1 MPEFSQLSLLQNDM
15 SQAEYQRLKKE
26 IEAQSLLV
34 ANLSKASYAGQK
46 LRTFQIPKRYNQT
59 VPCVHLLGYLNE
71 DGTGQTGIEKSY
83 NTVLEQHS
91 GSISVSYQVNGIT
104 YIVTPRYLD
113 EGEQNVKTRFE
124 RIIKNNLTHL
134 TDDADGDTIKAEYVS
149 AADPIEK
156 SSDRK
161 EKNAG
166 KNDSE
171 TN

>member
-1 MPEFSQLSLLQNDM
+1 MVVNKDKIFIKP
-15 SQAEYQRLKKE
+15 
-26 IEAQSLLV
+26 
-34 ANLSKASYAGQK
+34 KA
-46 LRTFQIPKRYNQT
+46 RER
-59 VPCVHLLGYLNE
+59 
-71 DGTGQTGIEKSY
+71 
-83 NTVLEQHS
+83 
-91 GSISVSYQVNGIT
+91 SYQVNGIT
-104 YIVTPRYLD
+104 YIVTPKYLD
-113 EGEQNVKTRFE
+113 EGKENMRTRFE

-149 AADPIEK
+149 TADPIEK

>member
-1 MPEFSQLSLLQNDM
+1 MPANVEKLFIKPR
-15 SQAEYQRLKKE
+15 AKE
-26 IEAQSLLV
+26 
-34 ANLSKASYAGQK
+34 
-46 LRTFQIPKRYNQT
+46 RT
-59 VPCVHLLGYLNE
+59 
-71 DGTGQTGIEKSY
+71 
-83 NTVLEQHS
+83 
-91 GSISVSYQVNGIT
+91 YQVNGIT
-104 YIVTPRYLD
+104 YIVTPKYLD
-113 EGEQNVKTRFE
+113 EGELNVKTRFE

>member
-1 MPEFSQLSLLQNDM
+1 MLANTM
-15 SQAEYQRLKKE
+15 TKKLE
-26 IEAQSLLV
+26 IV
-34 ANLSKASYAGQK
+34 
-46 LRTFQIPKRYNQT
+46 KR
-59 VPCVHLLGYLNE
+59 VREH
-71 DGTGQTGIEKSY
+71 
-83 NTVLEQHS
+83 
-91 GSISVSYQVNGIT
+91 SYQVNGIT
-104 YIVTPRYLD
+104 YIVTPKYLD
-113 EGEQNVKTRFE
+113 EGKENMRTRFE

>member
-1 MPEFSQLSLLQNDM
+1 MPANVEKLFIKPR
-15 SQAEYQRLKKE
+15 AKE
-26 IEAQSLLV
+26 
-34 ANLSKASYAGQK
+34 
-46 LRTFQIPKRYNQT
+46 RT
-59 VPCVHLLGYLNE
+59 
-71 DGTGQTGIEKSY
+71 
-83 NTVLEQHS
+83 
-91 GSISVSYQVNGIT
+91 YQVNGIT
-104 YIVTPRYLD
+104 YTVTPKYLD

-149 AADPIEK
+149 TADPIEK

-161 EKNAG
+161 DKNAG

>member
-1 MPEFSQLSLLQNDM
+1 MPANVEKLFIKPR
-15 SQAEYQRLKKE
+15 AKE
-26 IEAQSLLV
+26 
-34 ANLSKASYAGQK
+34 
-46 LRTFQIPKRYNQT
+46 RT
-59 VPCVHLLGYLNE
+59 
-71 DGTGQTGIEKSY
+71 
-83 NTVLEQHS
+83 
-91 GSISVSYQVNGIT
+91 YQVNGIT
-104 YIVTPRYLD
+104 YTVTPKYLD
-113 EGEQNVKTRFE
+113 EGEQNVRTRFE

>member
-1 MPEFSQLSLLQNDM
+1 MVVNVEKLFIKPR
-15 SQAEYQRLKKE
+15 AKE
-26 IEAQSLLV
+26 
-34 ANLSKASYAGQK
+34 
-46 LRTFQIPKRYNQT
+46 RT
-59 VPCVHLLGYLNE
+59 
-71 DGTGQTGIEKSY
+71 
-83 NTVLEQHS
+83 
-91 GSISVSYQVNGIT
+91 YQVNGIT
-104 YIVTPRYLD
+104 YIVTPKYLD

-149 AADPIEK
+149 AADPTEK

>member
-1 MPEFSQLSLLQNDM
+1 M
-15 SQAEYQRLKKE
+15 
-26 IEAQSLLV
+26 V
-34 ANLSKASYAGQK
+34 ANINVKPRAK
-46 LRTFQIPKRYNQT
+46 ERT
-59 VPCVHLLGYLNE
+59 
-71 DGTGQTGIEKSY
+71 
-83 NTVLEQHS
+83 
-91 GSISVSYQVNGIT
+91 YQVNGIT
-104 YIVTPRYLD
+104 YIVTPKYLD